1 MPILRIPFE
10 PEEDELTRLRN
21 ERFVEVGRGGAPGEP
36 GGLYVD
42 FSWPPSLSVKHAVNK
57 ARIALSLDNDET
69 MIEVREDE
77 AEAEA

>member
-21 ERFVEVGRGGAPGEP
+21 ERFVEVGRGGSPGGQ

-42 FSWPPSLSVKHAVNK
+42 FAWPASLSVKHAVNK
-57 ARIALSLDNDET
+57 ARIALSLDSDET
-69 MIEVREDE
+69 MIEVRDDDPP
-77 AEAEA
+77 ADD